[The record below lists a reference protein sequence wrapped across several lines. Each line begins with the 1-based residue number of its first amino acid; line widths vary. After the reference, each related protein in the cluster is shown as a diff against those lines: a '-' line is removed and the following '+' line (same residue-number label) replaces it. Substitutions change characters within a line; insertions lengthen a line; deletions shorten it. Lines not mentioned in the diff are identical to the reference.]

1 MKQNIFLLGLSL
13 LVLTTEGI
21 GQTTK
26 LLRLPEAIEL
36 GVNESNSVKISG
48 YKKDLAESKVD
59 QGWNTMIP
67 ALSYNG
73 NYTRL
78 SDNIEPFK
86 IAIPGFGDRVL
97 NPQILNQYTN
107 RISLQSTVFS
117 GMKGNYALKSII
129 QQAAA
134 TEADYRKEQADA
146 KLTIINNYLNLFKLQ
161 QSKRIVEENIKVAVQ
176 REKDI
181 QNLLDNG
188 MALSNDLYKARL
200 SKNNLEVSLADVESA
215 ISNLNYAMNL
225 MLGLPEET
233 IIETDET
240 SSLLLADTVGIQTN
254 LKQAVVNRD
263 EVKAQEIRAKA
274 LEYQVKSSKGGYY
287 PTLNLGAN
295 YYINNPNQRVFPQE
309 AAFKNTWDL
318 GATLTWNL
326 TTLYTTKATIKE
338 AKANLEQAQAAKEQI
353 TDAIKVEGKQSWNA
367 WQLAQKKIKLA
378 EFNVEQARE
387 NQRVMLNRF
396 NNNAALAT
404 DLLDADNALTQ
415 AKLNLLNAR
424 ADATAAYYKA
434 LRASGK

>member
-1 MKQNIFLLGLSL
+1 
-13 LVLTTEGI
+13 
-21 GQTTK
+21 
-26 LLRLPEAIEL
+26 
-36 GVNESNSVKISG
+36 
-48 YKKDLAESKVD
+48 
-59 QGWNTMIP
+59 
-67 ALSYNG
+67 
-73 NYTRL
+73 
-78 SDNIEPFK
+78 
-86 IAIPGFGDRVL
+86 
-97 NPQILNQYTN
+97 
-107 RISLQSTVFS
+107 
-117 GMKGNYALKSII
+117 
-129 QQAAA
+129 
-134 TEADYRKEQADA
+134 
-146 KLTIINNYLNLFKLQ
+146 
-161 QSKRIVEENIKVAVQ
+161 
-176 REKDI
+176 
-181 QNLLDNG
+181 
-188 MALSNDLYKARL
+188 
-200 SKNNLEVSLADVESA
+200 
-215 ISNLNYAMNL
+215 

-233 IIETDET
+233 IIQTDET
-240 SSLLLADTVGIQTN
+240 SSLLIADTVGIQTN

-263 EVKAQEIRAKA
+263 EIKAQEIRAKA

-309 AAFKNTWDL
+309 ATFKNTWDL
-318 GATLTWNL
+318 GATLSWNL

-378 EFNVEQARE
+378 EFNVEQASE